1 MKKKILPCFILSR
14 KDSKGL
20 KNKNTYYFL
29 NKPLIQHTID
39 SAKKSKNV
47 THIVISTDDPKV
59 VPIAK
64 KNKCILIYPRPKK
77 LSKDNSITLEAL
89 RHAARYILNNGYDF
103 EIFSFLQITE
113 PLRPKGILDKC
124 ISKLKNDQ
132 KINSAFAGYVF
143 KKNFWIKKN
152 SRYKLITPLTET
164 VIPRQKRKIIYREDC
179 GIALASRK
187 NVLIKRNKLYCNPI
201 SIIPYQSYEGL
212 LDIHHK
218 SDIQLGNYLKKILVK
233 QK

>member
-20 KNKNTYYFL
+20 KNKNTYHFL

-39 SAKKSKNV
+39 FAKKSKNV
-47 THIVISTDDPKV
+47 THIIISTDDPKV

-89 RHAARYILNNGYDF
+89 KHAARYILNNGYDF

-124 ISKLKNDQ
+124 INKLKNNQ
-132 KINSAFAGYVF
+132 KTNSVFAGYVL
-143 KKNFWIKKN
+143 KNFWIKKF
-152 SRYKLITPLTET
+152 RYKLITPLTET
-164 VIPRQKRKIIYREDC
+164 IIPRQKRKIIYREDC

-218 SDIQLGNYLKKILVK
+218 SDIHLGNFLKKILVK